1 MPAPGRTYE
10 QVCQAFRWEIPERF
24 NIATAVCDRHVG
36 GRREAIVHEHQTG
49 QVERYTFEA
58 LKDLSSRLANAL
70 AAHGIARGDRV
81 AVLLPQCVETVVTHI
96 AAYRIGAVAL
106 PLFFQFGPDALEYR
120 LSDSGTRAV
129 VTNDA
134 GLARLAEIRDRLSE
148 LRLIVNI
155 DTSRDVGAVGFQ
167 SLVEGGAPD
176 HDLVATSADD
186 PALMLY
192 TSGTTGQP
200 KGVLHGHRVLLGHL
214 PGVELPHD
222 FFPQPGDR
230 MWTPADWAWIG
241 GLLDVLLPS
250 LFHGVPVVAYRFP
263 KFDPGRAF
271 DLMAR
276 HRVRNAFMPPTSLK
290 MMRQVTAP
298 SAMSGALRSIA
309 SGGERLGEELCD
321 WGRRT
326 FGVTINEF
334 YGQTEA
340 NLLVGN
346 CGVLMPT
353 YPGSMGRAIPGHEVA
368 VVDEEGRI
376 VPDGLVGT
384 IAVRAPDPV
393 MFLEYWRNPDAT
405 RAKFRGSW
413 CATGDMGRRDE
424 HGYFWFEGRDDDV
437 INTSGYRVG
446 PAEIED
452 CLMRHPAVA
461 LVAVIGVPDAVR
473 GEVVKAFVVPRPDVV
488 ADAALASEIQA
499 FVKTRLSA
507 HEYPR
512 QIEFRESLPMT
523 VTGKIRRRDL
533 REE

>member
-1 MPAPGRTYE
+1 MPARGRTYE

-70 AAHGIARGDRV
+70 TAHGIARGDRV
-81 AVLLPQCVETVVTHI
+81 AVLLPQCVETVVTHL

-155 DTSRDVGAVGFQ
+155 DPSRDVGAVGFQ
-167 SLVEGGAPD
+167 SLVERGAPE

-263 KFDPGRAF
+263 KFDPDRAF

-298 SAMSGALRSIA
+298 SAMNGALRSIA

-326 FGVTINEF
+326 FGLTINEF

-346 CGVLMPT
+346 SGVLMPT

-368 VVDEEGRI
+368 VVDEEGLDR
-376 VPDGLVGT
+376 
-384 IAVRAPDPV
+384 
-393 MFLEYWRNPDAT
+393 
-405 RAKFRGSW
+405 S
-413 CATGDMGRRDE
+413 RRP
-424 HGYFWFEGRDDDV
+424 GRDDCGQGAGPRDV
-437 INTSGYRVG
+437 PRVLAQSGRDAGEVPRVVVRDGRHG
-446 PAEIED
+446 PPRRAR
-452 CLMRHPAVA
+452 L
-461 LVAVIGVPDAVR
+461 LLVR
-473 GEVVKAFVVPRPDVV
+473 GAR
-488 ADAALASEIQA
+488 
-499 FVKTRLSA
+499 
-507 HEYPR
+507 
-512 QIEFRESLPMT
+512 
-523 VTGKIRRRDL
+523 RRRDQYVGVSRRSGGNRRL
-533 REE
+533 PDAASGGRPGCGDRRAGRRPGRGGQGLRRPAAGRGRRRRTCIRDPGVREEPAVGP